1 MSLVYVCTYWIY
13 REHTTVYCN
22 YHQYMQGLYAHVYLC
37 FIICTCVFI
46 FYICTCTYVAK
57 DQYINEIEE
66 RCLNSETELSKLRKE
81 MNRVMQEA
89 LNVPEGF
96 QLSR

>member
-1 MSLVYVCTYWIY
+1 MYIYNVCFVHNYVCT
-13 REHTTVYCN
+13 CN
-22 YHQYMQGLYAHVYLC
+22 
-37 FIICTCVFI
+37 
-46 FYICTCTYVAK
+46 YVAK

>member
-1 MSLVYVCTYWIY
+1 MDTKCYLYMFLHTGSIENMLLCIGVIIIYIIICKDNTYIHVY
-13 REHTTVYCN
+13 
-22 YHQYMQGLYAHVYLC
+22 MYLC
-37 FIICTCVFI
+37 FVHN
-46 FYICTCTYVAK
+46 YVAK